1 MPGALDGIRVIEFA
15 NYVSGPYAGMLL
27 ADYGADVIKI
37 EVPGKGDPFRGWGR
51 MEYSSTFGSVN
62 RNKKSVTLDL
72 KSPDGLKAARALMR
86 TADVVIENF
95 RTGTMDRLGLGY
107 DDVSKDNPKLVWCS
121 ITGFGT
127 DGPYA
132 SRPGYDTVGQAMS
145 GLLSLLT
152 DTDNPKPMGI
162 SLSDHLSGMVACNGI
177 MAALIARGTT
187 GRGQRVD
194 TSLLEAT
201 ISFCGENAARYFE
214 NGKVPARATRTHQA
228 QVYAFVAKDKKAFV
242 VHLSSPNKFWEAL
255 CRVAGHS
262 EWVQDARFATKET
275 RGKNYVALEALLADI
290 FKTEPRAHWLGKLLE
305 ADVPSAPLNTFDDV
319 FSDPQVKHLG
329 MRTDVMHKRVG
340 MVGLIRNGVR
350 MSETPPTIHSAAP
363 ELGEHT
369 DEVLA
374 ALKLKA

>member
-1 MPGALDGIRVIEFA
+1 
-15 NYVSGPYAGMLL
+15 
-27 ADYGADVIKI
+27 
-37 EVPGKGDPFRGWGR
+37 
-51 MEYSSTFGSVN
+51 
-62 RNKKSVTLDL
+62 
-72 KSPDGLKAARALMR
+72 
-86 TADVVIENF
+86 
-95 RTGTMDRLGLGY
+95 
-107 DDVSKDNPKLVWCS
+107 
-121 ITGFGT
+121 
-127 DGPYA
+127 
-132 SRPGYDTVGQAMS
+132 MS

-177 MAALIARGTT
+177 MAALISRGAT
-187 GRGQRVD
+187 GKGQRVD

-255 CRVAGHS
+255 CRVAGHP

-275 RGKNYVALEALLADI
+275 RGKNYVVLETLLADI
-290 FKTEPRAHWLGKLLE
+290 FKTEPREHWLGKLLE

-329 MRTDVMHKRVG
+329 MRKDVMHKRVG

-350 MSETPPTIHSAAP
+350 MSETPPAIHSAAP

-374 ALKLKA
+374 ELKLKV